1 MAALDTNVL
10 VRYLV
15 SDDKKQFKV
24 AKEFIEGSASDGNLF
39 VPISVVIELEWVLRS
54 LYDLDKDSM
63 LELFSR
69 LLESSE
75 LKFQEEPSLE
85 IALSLYSENNT
96 DFADCLHAASA
107 FTYGYTPLMSFD
119 RNASRLDE
127 VELLQ

>member
-15 SDDKKQFKV
+15 SDDKKQFKI
-24 AKEFIEGSASDGNLF
+24 AKKFIEGSASDGSLF

-54 LYDLDKDSM
+54 LYELDKDTM
-63 LELFSR
+63 LELFGR

-85 IALSLYSENNT
+85 IALSLYSESNT
-96 DFADCLHAASA
+96 DFADCLHTASA
-107 FTYGYTPLMSFD
+107 FTYGHTPLMTFD
-119 RNASRLDE
+119 RKASRLDE
-127 VELLQ
+127 AELLQ

>member
-15 SDDKKQFKV
+15 SDEKKQFKI
-24 AKEFIEGSASDGNLF
+24 AKEFIEGSASDGSLF

-54 LYDLDKDSM
+54 LYDLDKDTM
-63 LELFSR
+63 LELFGR

-96 DFADCLHAASA
+96 DFADCLHTASA
-107 FTYGYTPLMSFD
+107 FTYGYTPLMTFD
-119 RNASRLDE
+119 RKASRLDE
-127 VELLQ
+127 AELLQ